1 MIFTSLPFKFHRKK
15 NLSRK
20 IQFFCLQ
27 SLLCRLG
34 YICMTW
40 QIYRGQKTAL
50 KKLVLSSCHMSSGDP
65 KLRSS
70 GLAASAFISVPSRQ
84 APDQGESKTP
94 FMSEICW
101 RHAQFFVFIKHVY
114 LLNYKSIFV
123 SIFFFIFSSK
133 TWWCSS
139 MTLR

>member
-1 MIFTSLPFKFHRKK
+1 
-15 NLSRK
+15 
-20 IQFFCLQ
+20 
-27 SLLCRLG
+27 
-34 YICMTW
+34 MTW
-40 QIYRGQKTAL
+40 QTYRGQKTAL

-101 RHAQFFVFIKHVY
+101 HHAQFFVFIKHVY

-123 SIFFFIFSSK
+123 SIFSSFFQV
-133 TWWCSS
+133 
-139 MTLR
+139 RHGGVHP